1 MGIGKTYVNSIETE
15 SERKEEEEEEKEK
28 SLSHHF
34 DFGRKKE
41 KKTSPNNLAHV
52 SLEKMRAAKNG
63 YNTP

>member
-1 MGIGKTYVNSIETE
+1 MGIGKTYVNPIETE

-34 DFGRKKE
+34 DFGRKK